1 MNYHAIVDNITDPL
15 NLGRVRVKIIGFRE
29 DVAGMNLTPW
39 CHACSPFAGNG
50 YGFFSIPQVGDEAIV
65 SQLYSGDWFVV
76 GYHWSG
82 RKAKPTEGEA
92 GTRIFKTPSGHKMSF
107 AESGSILIQGANGSK
122 VELKASGDID
132 ITAEGDINLN
142 GSDGGGVVCKKHRCS
157 YTGYDHAA
165 ASPSVKAE
173 K

>member
-1 MNYHAIVDNITDPL
+1 MNYHAIVDNITDPQ

-39 CHACSPFAGNG
+39 CHACTPFAGNG
-50 YGFFSIPQVGDEAIV
+50 YGFFSIPQVGDEVIV
-65 SQLYSGDWFVV
+65 SQLYSGNWFVQ

-82 RKAKPTEGEA
+82 RKAKPTEGAA

-107 AESGSILIQGANGSK
+107 TESGSILIQTSGGSK
-122 VELKASGDID
+122 VELKSSGDID
-132 ITAEGDINLN
+132 ITAEGNINLN